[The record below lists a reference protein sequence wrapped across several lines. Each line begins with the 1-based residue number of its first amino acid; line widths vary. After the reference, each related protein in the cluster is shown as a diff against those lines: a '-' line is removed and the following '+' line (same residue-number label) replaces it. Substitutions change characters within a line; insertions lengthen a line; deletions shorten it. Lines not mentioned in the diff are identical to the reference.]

1 MLIAKKELEYNYE
14 EVRTKKKIR
23 TTNKKKNNKA
33 LYRLMLMFIATIGL
47 ALSLI
52 VLQRYAEITKLR
64 LEITELQAQKIRLEK
79 EKDDLMAE
87 LEAIKS
93 STKIE
98 EDAFTK
104 LGMIYPEEGQVVY
117 VEVEEPT
124 ISGENETEDFNLTAV
139 LKNIVNFTLSL
150 FKGV

>member
-1 MLIAKKELEYNYE
+1 MLVAKRELEYSHIDE
-14 EVRTKKKIR
+14 KRKKNIR
-23 TTNKKKNNKA
+23 TTNKKKNNMA
-33 LYRLMLMFIATIGL
+33 VYRLMLMFFAIIGL

-52 VLQRYAEITKLR
+52 ILHRYAQITKLK
-64 LEITELQAQKIRLEK
+64 LEITELQAQKIRLEE
-79 EKDDLMAE
+79 EKDDLLAE

-117 VEVEEPT
+117 VEVEEPIIT
-124 ISGENETEDFNLTAV
+124 SENETEDFNLIAV
-139 LKNIVNFTLSL
+139 IKNVVNFTLSL